1 MKNDLTN
8 INLYL
13 TDPHPCSYL
22 TDQQASTV
30 FVDPNVSLNNRQY
43 TELASLGFRRSGNYV
58 YQPHCANCHA
68 CIPVRVIADQ
78 FEPNRQQKRIIR
90 YNQDLQIKQVKP
102 QFTKEYFW
110 LYERYI
116 GMRHTDGDMYPATRE
131 QYQSF
136 LVDAPDYCSFY
147 EFRKDGQLLAI
158 AVVDLLEDSLSAVY
172 TFFEPLERRRSL
184 GQYAILWQIEQCK
197 RLGLSYL
204 SLGYWIKDCRKM
216 SYKLQYRPVELF
228 INQRWVRMN

>member
-1 MKNDLTN
+1 MKDDLVN

-13 TDPHPCSYL
+13 TDSHPCSYL
-22 TDQQASTV
+22 TDQRASTV
-30 FVDPNVSLNNRQY
+30 FVDPNLILTNKQY

-68 CIPVRVIADQ
+68 CIPIRVIANQ
-78 FEPNRQQKRIIR
+78 FQANRQQKRIIR
-90 YNQDLQIKQVKP
+90 NNQDLQVKQLKP
-102 QFTKEYFW
+102 QLTKEYFW

-116 GMRHTDGDMYPATRE
+116 GMRHADGDMYPATRE

-136 LVDAPDYCSFY
+136 LVDAPSYCYFY
-147 EFRKDGQLLAI
+147 EFRKDQQLLAV

-184 GQYAILWQIEQCK
+184 GQYAILWQIEECQ

-204 SLGYWIKDCRKM
+204 SLGYWIKNCRKM
-216 SYKLQYRPVELF
+216 SYKLQYKPVELF
-228 INQRWVRMN
+228 VNQRWVRVN

>member
-1 MKNDLTN
+1 MKNDLAN

-30 FVDPNVSLNNRQY
+30 FVDPNVTLTKKQY
-43 TELASLGFRRSGNYV
+43 TELSSLGFRRSGSYV
-58 YQPHCANCHA
+58 YQPHCATCHA
-68 CIPVRVIADQ
+68 CIAVRVVINQ
-78 FEPNRQQKRIIR
+78 FKPNRQQKRIIR
-90 YNQDLQIKQVKP
+90 YNQDLQIKQVRP
-102 QFTKEYFW
+102 QLTKEYFW

-116 GMRHTDGDMYPATRE
+116 GMRHKDGDMYPATRE

-147 EFRKDGQLLAI
+147 EFRKEGQLLAV
-158 AVVDLLEDSLSAVY
+158 AVVDLLQDSLSAVY
-172 TFFEPLERRRSL
+172 TFFEPLEHRRSL
-184 GQYAILWQIEQCK
+184 GQYAILWQIEECK

-204 SLGYWIKDCRKM
+204 SLGYWIKNCRKM
-216 SYKLQYRPVELF
+216 SYKLQYRSSELF
-228 INQRWVRMN
+228 INQRWVRMD